1 MSENS
6 NERHTTLNRRDFLK
20 VGGTAAVSVPAMS
33 GMVTATAIG
42 ALTSPAR
49 AAAAGQCVLGVT
61 QEAVNFNPLLYV
73 NTGVETSVEY
83 IVFDNLW
90 KIDPAGKFVPN
101 LATEIPTQQNGGIS
115 ADGLTWTIKL
125 RPDVTWHDGA
135 PFTAAD
141 VVFTLDTLLN
151 PKVTVR
157 SRNGHENA
165 ESYSAV
171 DDHTIKIKLKEA
183 FAPYMV
189 SWQKTSIIPK
199 HLLSDR
205 RHQHGALQHL
215 AGRYRTFQVRQSRRG
230 K

>member
-49 AAAAGQCVLGVT
+49 AAAAGQCVLAVT

-101 LATEIPTQQNGGIS
+101 LATEIPTQQRRDFGG
-115 ADGLTWTIKL
+115 
-125 RPDVTWHDGA
+125 RPDLDDQAA
-135 PFTAAD
+135 PRRNLARRRAVHRGGCGLYARYPAQPEGD
-141 VVFTLDTLLN
+141 
-151 PKVTVR
+151 R
-157 SRNGHENA
+157 S
-165 ESYSAV
+165 
-171 DDHTIKIKLKEA
+171 
-183 FAPYMV
+183 
-189 SWQKTSIIPK
+189 
-199 HLLSDR
+199 
-205 RHQHGALQHL
+205 
-215 AGRYRTFQVRQSRRG
+215 QSQWP
-230 K
+230 